1 MVSPTMVGK
10 DSVDGGVNDG
20 GRSLEKGML
29 VTGEDLWA
37 HGRSHL
43 FVSITVSQKMSYG
56 SF

>member
-1 MVSPTMVGK
+1 MVSPAMVGK
-10 DSVDGGVNDG
+10 DSMDEGVSDG
-20 GRSLEKGML
+20 GRSLEKGIL

-43 FVSITVSQKMSYG
+43 FVSQKMSYS